1 MEIWMKIQ
9 NPNFSTAKYDHTTS
23 MKEFQLS
30 ALDLQEHSG
39 QYDEL
44 LLEEA
49 QDMNPCMLDISL
61 EQIVPKIVVGDNFQ
75 QTYSFR
81 GAVNTLEIIKKHQN
95 TSMKE
100 TSKPEL

>member
-30 ALDLQEHSG
+30 LDLQEHSG
-39 QYDEL
+39 QYDVL

-49 QDMNPCMLDISL
+49 QDMNPCMLDICL

-75 QTYSFR
+75 QTYGFC

>member
-1 MEIWMKIQ
+1 MKIQ

-30 ALDLQEHSG
+30 TLDLQEHSG

-44 LLEEA
+44 LLEEV

-75 QTYSFR
+75 QTYSGGCQHSR
-81 GAVNTLEIIKKHQN
+81 NHQ
-95 TSMKE
+95 E
-100 TSKPEL
+100 TSKYQHERNL